1 MRPIAKSSVAVA
13 VSSLARLRAASAT
26 SPGSRHHDPLGADGG
41 GTPGSGPQGTGQ
53 LRGRDFH

>member
-26 SPGSRHHDPLGADGG
+26 SPGSRHQDPLGADGG